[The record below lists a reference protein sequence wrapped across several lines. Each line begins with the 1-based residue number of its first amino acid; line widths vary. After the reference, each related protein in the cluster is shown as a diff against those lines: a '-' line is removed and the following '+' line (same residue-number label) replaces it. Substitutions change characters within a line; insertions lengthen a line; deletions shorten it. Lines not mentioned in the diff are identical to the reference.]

1 MKTSR
6 PAIDLTCIDCGNR
19 NDATT
24 GTGQGEIPG
33 DGDVC
38 MCIYC
43 GALAFFDFPASKLR
57 EPTQAELVELHMDQ
71 NIRRAMFAWKHS
83 LKSR

>member
-6 PAIDLTCIDCGNR
+6 PSLDLTCLDCGNG

-33 DGDVC
+33 DGDVS
-38 MCIYC
+38 MCVYC
-43 GALAFFDFPASKLR
+43 GALAFFDFQAGKLR
-57 EPTQAELVELHMDQ
+57 EPTQAEMIELHMDP
-71 NIRRAMFAWKHS
+71 NIRRAMFVWKHS
-83 LKSR
+83 LKTR